1 VYIAFSER
9 RRRRRRRRW
18 SKGAMASPELEE
30 WSCCPVTPVQDLG
43 GEGEDE

>member
-9 RRRRRRRRW
+9 RRRRRR
-18 SKGAMASPELEE
+18 SKGAMAAPELEE